1 MLYALLNGGGAYLR
15 KDAAYPNTDGMF
27 ENEYEKLS
35 EEECIKRCQIVAQL
49 QEKVAYQKMVHH
61 EFIHHDPHLQKTV
74 FEDGT
79 TITIDLYKQT
89 FKIQ

>member
-49 QEKVAYQKMVHH
+49 QEKVAYQKWCIMNLSITILI
-61 EFIHHDPHLQKTV
+61 FKNC